1 LTNLHQRVTVKTNP
15 LRASETRTTGSSPQ
29 VVASTSGPTQDQT
42 QGTSN
47 PTGVPAQAGLAPT
60 ERQELADLQNA
71 VRQLSRQMTAF
82 ISRGQTRQQSN
93 PPNPPPAGS
102 GNPQGSRRGDRP
114 TGPSDSSDSDPGY
127 PGHRSL
133 RGQGARP
140 LPQRVQYTRK
150 QPSLTVKPFKGE
162 KRDYLRFRTAF
173 KDTYEGVGLSKV
185 LLAIHLGEHLQGDAG
200 AKFGNM
206 ANTPTR
212 HTYRAMWASLDANYG
227 TERELTMDKL
237 DRFNQMPAIKT
248 FTPATIGMLFSLF
261 NDIWPALVA
270 DLGDRIYDEGHLTF
284 HTFLKKIP
292 LEEVAKYRAFCRSTA
307 QQRNFESFKEWLE
320 DLWATFKNAK
330 PKELGSLDRHL
341 VLWQN
346 EQEEDR
352 EQVYLGKE
360 KSKVSV
366 EIDGANAFPTQVDEE
381 GRASIFMP
389 VPDNTYYHM
398 VNGELQPIDSIELK
412 QTYRPGRGGRAT
424 RGGRGGSGFTRGGAR
439 ALPPPSTPKDK
450 KTSSSKSQDCLH
462 CGSNQHAIF
471 MCPVFEKLDLKAKY
485 KIVREKK
492 LCIRC
497 LKPGHIA
504 RDCVVRFVC
513 DVSGCG
519 KRHHRFLHPYN
530 ASSSKRYLQMT
541 REQGLESD
549 LSSEP
554 DEE

>member
-1 LTNLHQRVTVKTNP
+1 
-15 LRASETRTTGSSPQ
+15 
-29 VVASTSGPTQDQT
+29 
-42 QGTSN
+42 
-47 PTGVPAQAGLAPT
+47 
-60 ERQELADLQNA
+60 
-71 VRQLSRQMTAF
+71 M
-82 ISRGQTRQQSN
+82 
-93 PPNPPPAGS
+93 
-102 GNPQGSRRGDRP
+102 
-114 TGPSDSSDSDPGY
+114 
-127 PGHRSL
+127 
-133 RGQGARP
+133 
-140 LPQRVQYTRK
+140 YTRK

-173 KDTYEGVGLSKV
+173 KDTYEGVGLSKI

-200 AKFGNM
+200 VKFGNM
-206 ANTPTR
+206 ANSPTR
-212 HTYRAMWASLDANYG
+212 HTYRAMWTCLDANYG

-237 DRFNQMPAIKT
+237 DRFNQMPAIKN

-261 NDIWPALVA
+261 NDIWPALAA

-307 QQRNFESFKEWLE
+307 QQRNFDSLKEWLDE
-320 DLWATFKNAK
+320 LWATYKNAK
-330 PKELGSLDRHL
+330 PKDLGSLDRQL

-346 EQEEDR
+346 EAEEDR
-352 EQVYLGKE
+352 EPVFLGKE
-360 KSKVSV
+360 KTRVSV
-366 EIDGANAFPTQVDEE
+366 ELDSANTLPPQVDDE
-381 GRASIFMP
+381 GRASILMP
-389 VPDNTYYHM
+389 VPENTYYHM

-424 RGGRGGSGFTRGGAR
+424 RGGRGGSSFTRGGAR
-439 ALPPPSTPKDK
+439 ALPPPSTSKDK
-450 KTSSSKSQDCLH
+450 RSSSKSQDCLH

-471 MCPVFEKLDLKAKY
+471 TCPVFEKLELKAKY

-513 DVSGCG
+513 DVGNCG
-519 KRHHRFLHPYN
+519 KRHHRFLHPYS
-530 ASSSKRYLQMT
+530 ATSSKRYYEIN

-549 LSSEP
+549 LSSDP
-554 DEE
+554 DEQ